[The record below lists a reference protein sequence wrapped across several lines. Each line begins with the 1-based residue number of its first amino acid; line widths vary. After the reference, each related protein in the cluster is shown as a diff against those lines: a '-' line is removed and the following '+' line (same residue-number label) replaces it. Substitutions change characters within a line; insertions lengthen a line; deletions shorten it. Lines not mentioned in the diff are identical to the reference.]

1 MDLGDSV
8 SSNTPTLQHSNTPTL
23 HPKEKG
29 GTYMQEHTSSHQS
42 AGLVN
47 WFTGTIGRLVTAFFV
62 PAVTF
67 LILWRVFIFLRDSDA
82 PKGVIAVVAIIWGV
96 GGVAALYTIAN
107 WLVEQMSDTWKIM
120 LRPFVFVGPALA
132 ILGWYLFLPTLRSL
146 YLSFLDKNSE
156 QFVWF
161 RNYVYAFTDGA
172 MLESFRNNLL
182 WLIFGTGLSVGF
194 GLLIAILADRS
205 RFETVAKTIIFMPMA
220 ISLVGAGV
228 IWKFIYAAKPI
239 SQDQIGILNALLV
252 WLGAKP
258 VGWLQIPFWNNFF
271 LIAIMVWMQTGYA
284 MVLEG
289 AAIKQVPESILEAAR
304 IDGANEVQIFFKVII
319 PSISGTI
326 MMVSTTIL
334 IATLKIF
341 DIVYSMTGG
350 LGGTEVIASQQYKQ
364 MFKYF
369 DYGRGSA
376 IAIVLLVATIPIMWY
391 NLRQFGK
398 QETFK

>member
-1 MDLGDSV
+1 MQERT
-8 SSNTPTLQHSNTPTL
+8 SSNQ
-23 HPKEKG
+23 
-29 GTYMQEHTSSHQS
+29 SS
-42 AGLVN
+42 GIMDWL
-47 WFTGTIGRLVTAFFV
+47 TGTIGRLVTAIFV
-62 PAVTF
+62 PLVTF
-67 LILWRVFIFLRDSDA
+67 LILWRVFIFLRDSAA

-107 WLVEQMSDTWKIM
+107 WLVEQMPDKWKIS

-132 ILGWYLFLPTLRSL
+132 ILGWYLFIPTLRSL
-146 YLSFLDKNSE
+146 YLSFLDKDS
-156 QFVWF
+156 QHFVWF
-161 RNYVYAFTDGA
+161 QNYIYALTDGA
-172 MLESFRNNLL
+172 MLESFRNNIL
-182 WLIFGTGLSVGF
+182 WLVFGTGLSVGI

-228 IWKFIYAAKPI
+228 IWKFIYAAKPV
-239 SQDQIGILNALLV
+239 SQDQIGLLNALVV
-252 WLGAKP
+252 WFGGQP
-258 VGWLQIPFWNNFF
+258 IGWLQIPLWNNFF
-271 LIAIMVWMQTGYA
+271 LIAIMIWMQTGYA
-284 MVLEG
+284 MVLQG
-289 AAIKQVPESILEAAR
+289 SAIKQVPESMLEAAR
-304 IDGANEVQIFFKVII
+304 IDGANEVQIFFKIII

-334 IATLKIF
+334 IMTLKIF

-376 IAIVLLVATIPIMWY
+376 IAIVLLIATIPIMWY